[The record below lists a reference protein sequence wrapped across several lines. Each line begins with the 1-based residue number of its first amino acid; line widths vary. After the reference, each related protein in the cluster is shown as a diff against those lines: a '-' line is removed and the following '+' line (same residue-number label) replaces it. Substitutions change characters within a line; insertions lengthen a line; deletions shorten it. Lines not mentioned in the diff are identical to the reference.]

1 MESTP
6 YDFLEGVARRD
17 QFSIHPE
24 PDVAMVFKKTTDDQ
38 SVDLVEV
45 EKLLKKLL
53 NEVSIFIVYMHDF
66 IFILYFLQNSNDP
79 QVFNQ
84 VGNLWRVKGNTLL
97 AIECFRKALS
107 VSPNDPDALINM
119 ARTLYNLKFIDDTLF
134 LTKLSLHH
142 KFPKSETWLQHYT
155 LGEAYKVT
163 KKYETAAAYFKKAL
177 ELNPSLSRAEAHL
190 RDLERQ
196 SSLTN
201 FYTVIIILFLVSFVI
216 IIISYLIYVRN

>member
-1 MESTP
+1 SLYSLLSLSSVSLTCGEPVESTP

-53 NEVSIFIVYMHDF
+53 NE
-66 IFILYFLQNSNDP
+66 NSNDP